1 VENSNSSAPE
11 SSGTGTTGAPLVE
24 QVKQQTQQV
33 AQQAGEKAGQVVE
46 QVRDQVKSQLS
57 ERKEQAAGGLGTVA
71 QALRQTGETLRTGE
85 QAAVAQAADSAAQF
99 VDQVSGYL
107 RDKDIDDLVGEV
119 ENFARTNP
127 AVFLGSAF
135 VLGFMAARFLKSSTP
150 SPAPA
155 GGGYNGGDYGT
166 GGTSAYESYD
176 ALVPTTSEP
185 VTARSGSDLDLIPD
199 QFSGTS
205 GGGGAAVG
213 LGASGSLGTSSALD
227 MDTDA
232 GLGTG
237 LGTSPDVGTGLGTG
251 LGTGTDLGT
260 GTGLGADADLDTDTD
275 LGTGADVD
283 ADADTLITRSDDR

>member
-11 SSGTGTTGAPLVE
+11 NSGTGTPGAPLIE

-71 QALRQTGETLRTGE
+71 QALRQTGETLRTGQ
-85 QAAVAQAADSAAQF
+85 QAGVAQAADSAAQF

-135 VLGFMAARFLKSSTP
+135 VVGFMAARFLKSSTP
-150 SPAPA
+150 SPAPPE
-155 GGGYNGGDYGT
+155 GSYGNGGYSGAS
-166 GGTSAYESYD
+166 SAYESYD
-176 ALVPTTSEP
+176 ALVPADTPP
-185 VTARSGSDLDLIPD
+185 VTARTGEDLDLIPD
-199 QFSGTS
+199 QFSGATA
-205 GGGGAAVG
+205 GGAAVG
-213 LGASGSLGTSSALD
+213 LGASGSTGSSSLLD
-227 MDTDA
+227 SDVD
-232 GLGTG
+232 
-237 LGTSPDVGTGLGTG
+237 TSPGVGTGLDA
-251 LGTGTDLGT
+251 DLGT
-260 GTGLGADADLDTDTD
+260 GTGLGTDTD
-275 LGTGADVD
+275 VDTDVD
-283 ADADTLITRSDDR
+283 AAPELLTRSDDR

>member
-1 VENSNSSAPE
+1 MENSNSSAPE
-11 SSGTGTTGAPLVE
+11 NSGTGTTGAPLVE

-71 QALRQTGETLRTGE
+71 QALRQTGETLRTEE
-85 QAAVAQAADSAAQF
+85 QAGVAQAADSAAQL
-99 VDQVSGYL
+99 VDQISGYL
-107 RDKDIDDLVGEV
+107 RDRDIDDLVGEV

-135 VLGFMAARFLKSSTP
+135 VLGFMAARFLKSSAP
-150 SPAPA
+150 SPASA

-176 ALVPTTSEP
+176 ALVPTTAEP

-199 QFSGTS
+199 QFGGTS

-227 MDTDA
+227 TDTDA

-237 LGTSPDVGTGLGTG
+237 LGTGTSPDVGTG

-260 GTGLGADADLDTDTD
+260 GTGLSADADLGTDTD
-275 LGTGADVD
+275 VDTD
-283 ADADTLITRSDDR
+283 ADRLITRSDDR